1 MVTEAGP
8 AALVNSVTGW
18 IATAALGTVG
28 ENTGILPMCL
38 IVFAW
43 RPGHA
48 LPLIVAANRDE
59 FYARPTQALG
69 AWEDAPGVHAGRDLE
84 AGGTWLGVGPQ
95 GRFAALTNIRE
106 PGQPLGPRS
115 RGELVAAYLQGELGV
130 EAYLDQVA
138 SRSRQYSGFNLL
150 VGDGRQ
156 LGYLHARE
164 AAARLLEPGVYGL
177 SNAGLDTPWPKL
189 VKARRGLEGLLESA
203 DPQRLLALLADG
215 ETAADA
221 DLPETGVGLATE
233 KLLSSVFIASQNYG
247 TRASTVLIV
256 DDQGR
261 RRLVERSFGPFGGHL
276 GEVCLEV

>member
-1 MVTEAGP
+1 
-8 AALVNSVTGW
+8 
-18 IATAALGTVG
+18 
-28 ENTGILPMCL
+28 MCL

-84 AGGTWLGVGPQ
+84 AGGTWLGVGPG
-95 GRFAALTNIRE
+95 GRFAALTNIRD

-115 RGELVAAYLQGELGV
+115 RGELVAAFLQGELGV
-130 EAYLDQVA
+130 EGYLDQVA
-138 SRSRQYSGFNLL
+138 SRSGQYSGFNLL
-150 VGDGRQ
+150 VGDRHQ

-164 AAARLLEPGVYGL
+164 AAPRLLAPGVYGL

-189 VKARRGLEGLLESA
+189 VKARSGLEALLESA
-203 DPQRLLALLADG
+203 DPQRMLALLADAEPAGDG
-215 ETAADA
+215 E
-221 DLPETGVGLATE
+221 LPETGVGLATE

-256 DDQGR
+256 DDQGKR
-261 RRLVERSFGPFGGHL
+261 RMIERSFGPFGGHL
-276 GEVCLEV
+276 GEVELEV

>member
-1 MVTEAGP
+1 
-8 AALVNSVTGW
+8 
-18 IATAALGTVG
+18 
-28 ENTGILPMCL
+28 MCL

-59 FYARPTQALG
+59 FYARPTQALA

-95 GRFAALTNIRE
+95 GRFAALTNIRD

-115 RGELVAAYLQGELGV
+115 RGELVAGFLQGEFGV
-130 EAYLDQVA
+130 ERYLDHVA
-138 SRSRQYSGFNLL
+138 SRSALYSGFNLL

-156 LGYLHARE
+156 LGYLHGRE
-164 AAARLLEPGVYGL
+164 ATPRLLQAGVYGL

-189 VKARRGLEGLLESA
+189 VKAREGLEGLLGAA
-203 DPQRLLALLADG
+203 DPQRLLALLADA
-215 ETAADA
+215 EPAAESE
-221 DLPETGVGLATE
+221 LPETGVGLVTE

-256 DDQGR
+256 DDQGK
-261 RRLVERSFGPFGGHL
+261 RRLIERSFGPFGGHL
-276 GEVCLEV
+276 GEVEIIA

>member
-1 MVTEAGP
+1 
-8 AALVNSVTGW
+8 
-18 IATAALGTVG
+18 
-28 ENTGILPMCL
+28 MCL

-59 FYARPTQALG
+59 FYARPTQALT

-95 GRFAALTNIRE
+95 GRFAALTNIRD

-115 RGELVAAYLQGELGV
+115 RGELVAGYLQGELGV

-138 SRSRQYSGFNLL
+138 SRSEQYSGFNLL
-150 VGDGRQ
+150 VGDERQ

-164 AAARLLEPGVYGL
+164 AAPRLLEPGVYGL

-189 VKARRGLEGLLESA
+189 VKARDGLERLLGSA
-203 DPQRLLALLADG
+203 EPQQLLALLADAEPASDG
-215 ETAADA
+215 E
-221 DLPETGVGLATE
+221 LPETGVGLATE

-256 DDQGR
+256 DDQGN
-261 RRLVERSFGPFGGHL
+261 RRLIEHSFGPFGGHL
-276 GEVCLEV
+276 GEVELRV

>member
-1 MVTEAGP
+1 
-8 AALVNSVTGW
+8 
-18 IATAALGTVG
+18 
-28 ENTGILPMCL
+28 MCL
-38 IVFAW
+38 IVLAW

-59 FYARPTQALG
+59 FYARPTQALA

-95 GRFAALTNIRE
+95 GRFAALTNIRD
-106 PGQPLGPRS
+106 PGQPPGPRS
-115 RGELVAAYLQGELGV
+115 RGELVAAYLRGELGV

-138 SRSRQYSGFNLL
+138 SRSTQYSGFNLL

-164 AAARLLEPGVYGL
+164 AAPRLLEPGVYGL

-189 VKARRGLEGLLESA
+189 VKARNTLEGMLDSVN
-203 DPQRLLALLADG
+203 PQQLLALLSDG
-215 ETAADA
+215 EPAAESQ
-221 DLPETGVGLATE
+221 LPDTGVGLATE
-233 KLLSSVFIASQNYG
+233 TLLSSVFIASQNYG

-261 RRLVERSFGPFGGHL
+261 RRLIERSFGPFGGHL
-276 GEVCLEV
+276 GEVEQVV